1 MNDAS
6 LVVFGT
12 GSLAHAT
19 CDALATLS
27 PEPVDV
33 VVVGRDREKAGAVC
47 YLAGT
52 RAALSG
58 TGVTFRPAVADSEVD
73 FADVLAGTRPAGVYV
88 CASHQSPWERVTAP
102 SAWTDLLAHA
112 GFGLALPL
120 HADLAARAGRAIATH
135 APGAWLVNACFPDAV
150 NPVLA
155 AMDIPVLCGIGNVGV
170 LAASLQAALG
180 LPDQSRLRLLAHH
193 IHLHAPHAPADEAR
207 AWLDDAPRTDVT
219 ALLATQ
225 RATDR
230 RQLNRVTGL
239 TAGLILSALLTGAT
253 TDTHAPG
260 PNGLPGGY
268 PVRLAAGRVSLRL
281 PPGVDEAEAVEF
293 NEIAA
298 RRDGVRVEDGKVH
311 FEPTVG
317 SALPRAASGLDGFGA
332 AELPGVCRE
341 LLALRAELRKQPHD
355 PAHPKGL

>member
-1 MNDAS
+1 MSGGS

-19 CDALATLS
+19 CDALATVS
-27 PEPVDV
+27 AEPINV
-33 VVVGRDREKAGAVC
+33 VVVGRGREKAAAVC

-58 TGVTFRPAVADSEVD
+58 TGVTFRPAVADSAARL
-73 FADVLAGTRPAGVYV
+73 ADVLADARPSGVFA

-102 SAWTDLLAHA
+102 SAWTDLLARA

-120 HADLAARAGRAIATH
+120 HADLVAMAGRLIATH

-155 AMDIPVLCGIGNVGV
+155 ALDVPVLCGIGNVGI

-193 IHLHAPHAPADEAR
+193 AHLHEPHDPADEAR
-207 AWLDDAPRTDVT
+207 AWLDGTPLPDVT
-219 ALLATQ
+219 SLVATQ

-230 RQLNRVTGL
+230 VLLNRVTGI
-239 TAGLILSALLTGAT
+239 TAALILSALLTGAT

-281 PPGVDEAEAVEF
+281 PAGIGETEAVEF
-293 NEIAA
+293 NKRAA
-298 RRDGVRVEDGKVH
+298 RRDGVRVDDDKVH

-317 SALPRAASGLDGFGA
+317 SALPRAVSGLDGFGA